1 MPKIWHAMLKSC
13 LNLIY
18 AGIGCAITLSPA
30 VADISKQAGKDTC
43 KYMYLGV
50 DSVENDKACLA
61 PNGTVF
67 CGTNQRKCGLLG
79 VDYTVWS
86 DGEEEKRFGLGS
98 IYHWEQSPDA
108 RILTGYRCGIQR
120 GSASQC
126 YDAVKTAIFKYSHQ
140 VENARKGS
148 FREPNIKTHTW
159 YGPTKRKYL
168 FGGPNPK

>member
-1 MPKIWHAMLKSC
+1 MLKSC